1 MKVVFS
7 GKLEG
12 QSLDK
17 NSIKGNKKFKINK
30 KGSNKMSEI
39 NVVKELYK
47 IIEERKEN
55 PIEGS
60 YTSYLFEEGLDKILK
75 KIGEE
80 SAEVIIS
87 SKNNDAK
94 EIVSEI
100 SDLAYHILV
109 LMVAQGVKVEDIV
122 TELETRRK
130 KICNKKQ
137 KRDDI
142 VGIH

>member
-1 MKVVFS
+1 MK
-7 GKLEG
+7 
-12 QSLDK
+12 
-17 NSIKGNKKFKINK
+17 
-30 KGSNKMSEI
+30 
-39 NVVKELYK
+39 KEK
-47 IIEERKEN
+47 TN

-87 SKNNDAK
+87 SKNNDPK
-94 EIVSEI
+94 EMVSEI
-100 SDLAYHILV
+100 SDLLYHTLV
-109 LMVAQGVKVEDIV
+109 LMVLQGVKVEDIA

-137 KRDDI
+137 KREDV

>member
-1 MKVVFS
+1 
-7 GKLEG
+7 
-12 QSLDK
+12 
-17 NSIKGNKKFKINK
+17 
-30 KGSNKMSEI
+30 MSEN
-39 NVVKELYK
+39 NVIQELYK
-47 IIEERKEN
+47 IIETRKES

-60 YTSYLFEEGLDKILK
+60 YTSYLFEQGLDKILK
-75 KIGEE
+75 KVGEE
-80 SAEVIIS
+80 SAEVIIG
-87 SKNNDAK
+87 SKNNDTK

-137 KRDDI
+137 KREDI
-142 VGIH
+142 IGIH

>member
-1 MKVVFS
+1 
-7 GKLEG
+7 
-12 QSLDK
+12 
-17 NSIKGNKKFKINK
+17 
-30 KGSNKMSEI
+30 MSEI
-39 NVVKELYK
+39 NVVQELYK
-47 IIEERKEN
+47 VIEERQCN

-87 SKNNDAK
+87 SKNNDKK

-100 SDLAYHILV
+100 SDLVYHTLV
-109 LMVAQGVKVEDIV
+109 LMVLQGVKVEDIAN
-122 TELETRRK
+122 ELETRRK

-137 KRDDI
+137 KREDI
-142 VGIH
+142 EGIH

>member
-1 MKVVFS
+1 M
-7 GKLEG
+7 
-12 QSLDK
+12 
-17 NSIKGNKKFKINK
+17 NGNN
-30 KGSNKMSEI
+30 
-39 NVVKELYK
+39 NVVQELYK
-47 IIEERKEN
+47 IIEERKGN

-87 SKNNDAK
+87 SKNNDSK

-100 SDLAYHILV
+100 SDLFYHTLV
-109 LMVAQGVKVEDIV
+109 LMVSKGIKLEDI
-122 TELETRRK
+122 TSELETRRM

-137 KRDDI
+137 KREDI

>member
-1 MKVVFS
+1 MN
-7 GKLEG
+7 E
-12 QSLDK
+12 
-17 NSIKGNKKFKINK
+17 N
-30 KGSNKMSEI
+30 
-39 NVVKELYK
+39 NVIQELYK
-47 IIEERKEN
+47 IIEDRKKN

-87 SKNNDAK
+87 SKNNDSK

-100 SDLAYHILV
+100 SDLVYHLLV
-109 LMVAQGVKVEDIV
+109 LMVSQGTKVEDIV
-122 TELETRRK
+122 NELEKRRR

-137 KRDDI
+137 KREDI
-142 VGIH
+142 VSIH